1 MQGTRGVMRDYI
13 RIFFRYLGGERNC
26 SAHTLASYEDDL
38 GQFIEFLSR
47 TDADAAA
54 DVRKIDH
61 QTIRSFLHHLIEQG
75 YSRRSIARKLSCL
88 KSFFRF
94 LRRGQYITRNPAV
107 AIRAPKLAR
116 VLPTILAEDEVAL
129 LMEQPDR
136 STPEGLRDRALLEV
150 LYGTGMRLAE
160 LIALNWN
167 DINTADATL
176 KVRGKG
182 NKQRIVPYGR
192 KAKEALSEYARVR
205 TAIIAPGCK
214 DETAGE
220 AVFITKRGKR
230 LSPKGVNVLMQ
241 RYIARVSEISKKSP
255 HVLRHSFATHLLNR
269 GADLKAVQQLLGHE
283 RLSTTQIYTHVSVER
298 LKKVYAQAHP
308 KAS

>member
-1 MQGTRGVMRDYI
+1 MQDYV
-13 RIFFRYLGGERNC
+13 RIFLHYLRGERNC

-38 GQFIEFLSR
+38 GQFIAFLSR
-47 TDADAAA
+47 VDVDATA

-61 QTIRSFLHHLIEQG
+61 QAIRGFLHDLLDQG
-75 YSRRSIARKLSCL
+75 YSRRSIARKLACL

-94 LRRGQYITRNPAV
+94 LRRSNVIATNPAAAV
-107 AIRAPKLAR
+107 HAPKLPKT
-116 VLPTILAEDEVAL
+116 LPTVLAEDEITL

-150 LYGTGMRLAE
+150 LYGTGIRLAE
-160 LIALNWN
+160 AIGLNWN
-167 DINTADATL
+167 DINVSDTTL

-192 KAKEALSEYARVR
+192 KAKEALQEYARVR
-205 TAIIAPGCK
+205 GALVESGFK

-230 LSPKGVNVLMQ
+230 LSPKGVNVLMH
-241 RYIARVSEISKKSP
+241 RYIGRVSEISKKSP
-255 HVLRHSFATHLLNR
+255 HVLRHSFATHLLDR

-283 RLSTTQIYTHVSVER
+283 SLSTTQVYTHVSVER

>member
-1 MQGTRGVMRDYI
+1 MQEYV
-13 RIFFRYLGGERNC
+13 RIFLDSLRGERNC

-38 GQFIEFLSR
+38 GQFIGFLMR
-47 TDADAAA
+47 VDVDAAA

-61 QTIRSFLHHLIEQG
+61 QTIRGFLHDLLEQG
-75 YSRRSIARKLSCL
+75 YARRSIARKLACL

-94 LRRGQYITRNPAV
+94 LRRGNYITKNPAAAV
-107 AIRAPKLAR
+107 HAPKLAKT
-116 VLPTILAEDEVAL
+116 LPTVLAEHEIAL
-129 LMEQPDR
+129 LMEQPDC

-150 LYGTGMRLAE
+150 LYGTGIRLAE
-160 LIALNWN
+160 VIGLNWN
-167 DINTADATL
+167 DINMADTTL

-192 KAKEALSEYARVR
+192 KAKEALLVYGRVR
-205 TAIIAPGCK
+205 SAIVAPGYK
-214 DETAGE
+214 DETAGQ
-220 AVFITKRGKR
+220 AVFITKHGKR
-230 LSPKGVNVLMQ
+230 LSPKAVNVLMN
-241 RYIARVSEISKKSP
+241 RYIGRVSEIRKKSP
-255 HVLRHSFATHLLNR
+255 HVLRHSFATHLLDR

-283 RLSTTQIYTHVSVER
+283 SLSTTQIYTHVSVER